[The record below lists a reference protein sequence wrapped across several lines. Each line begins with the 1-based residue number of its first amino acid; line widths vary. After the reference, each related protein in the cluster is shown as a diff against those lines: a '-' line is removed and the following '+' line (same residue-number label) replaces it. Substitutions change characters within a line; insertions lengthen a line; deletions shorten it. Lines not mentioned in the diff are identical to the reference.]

1 MPRPNSYSVSDFKR
15 NLQVAHSFNQGVA
28 YMGALLFRLSS
39 SAMVFWFVPTAANLI
54 GQGEIVWWL
63 YGDIPGIPVDVF
75 LEQIFVRYSRG
86 AQKHLKLLIYMQV
99 GAQTETERKEK
110 KLKVEDA
117 LNATKATVDDGIVVG
132 GGCTLLRLASKVD
145 AIKDNL
151 ENDEEKFGYNAATG
165 EYKDLMA
172 ARIID
177 PTKVVMLLGT
187 RNFNSKYILDVNC
200 VVVEIIEHE
209 PVPTGNP
216 MDNSRNQDTI
226 ARRCRRL

>member
-63 YGDIPGIPVDVF
+63 YGDIPGIPVD
-75 LEQIFVRYSRG
+75 
-86 AQKHLKLLIYMQV
+86 A
-99 GAQTETERKEK
+99 
-110 KLKVEDA
+110 
-117 LNATKATVDDGIVVG
+117 VDDGIVVG

-151 ENDEEKFGYNAATG
+151 ENDEE
-165 EYKDLMA
+165 
-172 ARIID
+172 
-177 PTKVVMLLGT
+177 KVVMLLGT

>member
-151 ENDEEKFGYNAATG
+151 ENDEEK
-165 EYKDLMA
+165 
-172 ARIID
+172 
-177 PTKVVMLLGT
+177 VVMLLGT